1 MQAQYWLVGA
11 AWSGK
16 EHQDARFIKEGIWVL
31 GWKEGQQPNQFARAK
46 KMKPGDRIAIK
57 RMKGRSQKGLRIMH
71 LGIIRG
77 VIRDTEKVVCTV
89 DWVATNL
96 NRDIAVSH
104 GCFQSVH
111 GPYERDEWI
120 QEVFCL

>member
-11 AWSGK
+11 ARRGT

-31 GWKEGQQPNQFARAK
+31 GWREKQQPDQFARAK
-46 KMKPGDRIAIK
+46 RMKPGDRIVIK
-57 RMKGRSQKGLRIMH
+57 RMKRRKRGLRIMH
-71 LGIIRG
+71 LGIIKA
-77 VIRDTEKVVCTV
+77 VIPDTEKALCTV

-96 NRDIAVSH
+96 NRDIGESR
-104 GCFQSVH
+104 GCFKSVH
-111 GPYERDEWI
+111 GPYKRDERI